1 VYNSQTPFRSQI
13 PNLSLV
19 RTISDGYN
27 FTTIEGSL
35 TLPCWQDFVIPDRE
49 GIKRVEGSQVY
60 LDIMGEV
67 AGKPVVTKEQVVAY
81 EYLLEH
87 QVAIQQSL
95 LNTLLL
101 DYAEWRDDYSVEDE
115 AAMPEVDNT
124 AQFKPLIQLSRI
136 HLLQTHHEGIAYTGY
151 EFKCTWEEEHR
162 LGFLAHK
169 DRMAAS
175 GHADVSFTEWMAEGD
190 LRDRSVVRMP
200 SPVPVEKKPWWRFW

>member
-1 VYNSQTPFRSQI
+1 MYNSQTPFRSQI
-13 PNLSLV
+13 PNLSLL
-19 RTISDGYN
+19 RTIGEGYN

-49 GIKRVEGSQVY
+49 GIKRVDGSHVY
-60 LDIMGEV
+60 LNIVGEV
-67 AGKPVVTKEQVVAY
+67 AGQPVVTKEQVAAY
-81 EYLLEH
+81 EYVLEH

-101 DYAEWRDDYSVEDE
+101 DYAEWRDDYDIDDV

-151 EFKCTWEEEHR
+151 EFECTWEEEHR

-175 GHADVSFTEWMAEGD
+175 GHADVSFTEWVAEGD
-190 LRDRSVVRMP
+190 LRKRSVVRMP
-200 SPVPVEKKPWWRFW
+200 SPVAVEKKPWWRFW